1 MISPTINTQP
11 SRWERKPD
19 RRLTAHNGFMLQ
31 FRTGNKKGYYI
42 KQKAWENFRLDGAYL
57 VTEELGWCS
66 GTCVHF
72 LQEP

>member
-1 MISPTINTQP
+1 MISPTILSHLDGRGGLADN
-11 SRWERKPD
+11 S
-19 RRLTAHNGFMLQ
+19 FMLLL
-31 FRTGNKKGYYI
+31 RAGSKKGYYI

-57 VTEELGWCS
+57 VTEELGQCS

>member
-1 MISPTINTQP
+1 MGDKAWQT
-11 SRWERKPD
+11 
-19 RRLTAHNGFMLQ
+19 LCFMLL
-31 FRTGNKKGYYI
+31 FRAGSKKGYYI

-57 VTEELGWCS
+57 VTEELGQCS